1 MQSIYANAPS
11 RLDVP
16 AFLAYA
22 AGYALFNYRFADAS
36 IGASEYSNLRLIRAF
51 ENGLDASS
59 SEAGFILTHVDMVK
73 HTGPLVQGAVQLL
86 DSVAADTGVTPVVD
100 AFEHLLSTMRVIE
113 DSMEGMW
120 NQSKP
125 KDYNRYRTFIF
136 GITVSCSLLRHQ
148 IT

>member
-1 MQSIYANAPS
+1 
-11 RLDVP
+11 
-16 AFLAYA
+16 
-22 AGYALFNYRFADAS
+22 
-36 IGASEYSNLRLIRAF
+36 
-51 ENGLDASS
+51 
-59 SEAGFILTHVDMVK
+59 MVK

>member
-1 MQSIYANAPS
+1 MQSVYANAPS

-36 IGASEYSNLRLIRAF
+36 IGASAYSNLRLIRAF